1 MSSEARPR
9 EDAKPSLLRQSFGK
23 SFWLFVLIAAAAA
36 LACYLVVGPEAFA
49 EGWARDRQM
58 LADLLP
64 RVAAAQVVAGLAWI
78 LLPRDRVSAF
88 LRRNQGRRGLVIAAA
103 AGAITPG
110 GPASAFPF
118 LAILAGAGADRG
130 ILVAFITSWALLG
143 LQRIIM
149 WDIPLMGMDFSVLRF
164 VISAPLPII
173 AGMVARRLPFAVSLE
188 ESPPPEKAP

>member
-1 MSSEARPR
+1 MSGEAQSADG
-9 EDAKPSLLRQSFGK
+9 EKPGLLRQSFSR

-36 LACYLVVGPEAFA
+36 AACYAVLGPEAFA
-49 EGWARDRQM
+49 EGLARDRQM

-143 LQRIIM
+143 MQRIIM

-173 AGMVARRLPFAVSLE
+173 AGMVARRLPFTVSLE
-188 ESPPPEKAP
+188 ESPPPEKTG

>member
-1 MSSEARPR
+1 MSGEARPPDG
-9 EDAKPSLLRQSFGK
+9 EKPGLLRQSFGR
-23 SFWLFVLIAAAAA
+23 SFWLFVLIAAVAAF
-36 LACYLVVGPEAFA
+36 ACHAVLGPEAFA
-49 EGWARDRQM
+49 DGLARDRQM

-143 LQRIIM
+143 MQRIIM
-149 WDIPLMGMDFSVLRF
+149 WDIPLMGIDFSLLRF

-173 AGMVARRLPFAVSLE
+173 AGMVARRLPFNVSLE
-188 ESPPPEKAP
+188 QSPPPEGNR

>member
-1 MSSEARPR
+1 MGSEVAPR
-9 EDAKPSLLRQSFGK
+9 EDGKPSLLRQSFGK

-49 EGWARDRQM
+49 EGWARDVQM
-58 LADLLP
+58 LTDLLP

-130 ILVAFITSWALLG
+130 ILVAFITSWATLG

-149 WDIPLMGMDFSVLRF
+149 WDIPLMGVDFSVLRF

-173 AGMVARRLPFAVSLE
+173 AGMVARRLPFTVSLE
-188 ESPPPEKAP
+188 ESPPPEKTP